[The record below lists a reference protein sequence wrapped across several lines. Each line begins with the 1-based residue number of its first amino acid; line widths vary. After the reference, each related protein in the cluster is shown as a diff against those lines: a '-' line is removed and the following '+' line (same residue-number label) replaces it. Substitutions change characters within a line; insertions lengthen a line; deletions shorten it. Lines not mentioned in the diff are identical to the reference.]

1 MHLFVV
7 ELMVEQLSTLFR
19 AVLHVLAIGPSHLG
33 RPAVAWAFAACMLLN
48 FSTLHGQSGATQNQ
62 FETSAQEAQSAGEYQ
77 DALLYLDSARKSI
90 DRRHDTLSLSRILV
104 KKAILFQILSQYDMA
119 LEQLYS
125 ARTLRS
131 KYQDTLGL
139 AEVNNNIG
147 AIYHTQ
153 KDYSKA
159 SEYYKITLTLY
170 EQIGDQ
176 LKIAQ
181 TYNNIG
187 ALLEDMKDPVTAL
200 EFHRKSLS
208 IWQNEDQPKWIGISF
223 QHLGVCYSLL
233 EKFDSARFY
242 LEECFDF
249 MESWENRSQMSNTA
263 ILLGNVHMTEGSMDK
278 AIEWCEL
285 GLAIA
290 EERGWPLYQ
299 QRGCKCLHEAY
310 EAIGSQNNALTYYKQ
325 FVSLRDSIFSQEQ
338 AKEITR
344 LEMDHTFSQKQLA
357 DSLIR
362 EEEKL
367 RIEMAHQKEVSNKE
381 KSRNIFMA
389 SGVILLLLA
398 GGLWSRMR
406 LVRRAKS
413 RIEREKDRSEN
424 LLLNIL
430 PAEIAEELKEKGRAE
445 ARDFEKVTILF
456 TDFKGFTSVAE
467 KLSPQALVAEI
478 NACFEAFDHLIGK
491 YNIEKIKTIGDAY
504 MAAGGLPV
512 PSDESIANCL
522 LAAIEMQEFMEK
534 RKEERDAQKLP
545 AFEMR
550 VGMHT
555 GPVVAG
561 IVGVK
566 KFQYDVWGDTVNT
579 ASRMESSGSVG
590 QVNLSESTY
599 LTLAEDPRFKF
610 EFRGMIQAKGKGEM
624 NMYFASLAD

>member
-1 MHLFVV
+1 MKWLWLGLLFGAIL
-7 ELMVEQLSTLFR
+7 LMSSDVR
-19 AVLHVLAIGPSHLG
+19 
-33 RPAVAWAFAACMLLN
+33 
-48 FSTLHGQSGATQNQ
+48 
-62 FETSAQEAQSAGEYQ
+62 AQSVSNENKYETAARDAQSEGQYQ
-77 DALLYLDSARKSI
+77 DALLLLDSARFS
-90 DRRHDTLSLSRILV
+90 RNMRHDTISIGRILV
-104 KKAILFQILSQYDMA
+104 KKALLFQMLSQYDLA
-119 LEQLYS
+119 LEQLYF

-131 KYQDTLGL
+131 KSQDTLGL

-153 KDYSKA
+153 RDYSKA

-170 EQIGDQ
+170 EQLGDR

-208 IWQNEDQPKWIGISF
+208 IWQEEQQPKWIGISF

-249 MESWENRSQMSNTA
+249 METWDNRSQMSNTA
-263 ILLGNVHMTEGSMDK
+263 ILLGNVHMTEGSMNK

-285 GLAIA
+285 GLTIA
-290 EERGWPLYQ
+290 EERGLPLYQ
-299 QRGCKCLHEAY
+299 QRGCKCLQEAY
-310 EAIGSQNNALTYYKQ
+310 EAVGSERNALAYYKK

-344 LEMDHTFSQKQLA
+344 LEMDHTFSQKHLA

-367 RIEMAHQKEVSNKE
+367 KVEIVHQKEVSDKE

-456 TDFKGFTSVAE
+456 TDFKGFTSVSE
-467 KLSPQALVAEI
+467 QLSPKALVAEI
-478 NACFEAFDHLIGK
+478 NACFEAFDHLVGK

-512 PSDESIANCL
+512 PSDESVANCI
-522 LAAIEMQEFMEK
+522 LAALEMQAFMKE
-534 RKEERDAQKLP
+534 RKAIRDAQNLP

-550 VGMHT
+550 VGLHT

-579 ASRMESSGSVG
+579 ASRMESSGDVG
-590 QVNLSESTY
+590 RVNLSEAAYNLLSD
-599 LTLAEDPRFKF
+599 DPRFVF
-610 EFRGMIQAKGKGEM
+610 EFRGMIRAKGKGEM
-624 NMYFASLAD
+624 KMYFVDLKKEES